1 MEYNYIKQVKDVYC
15 NGLYVHSGKDR
26 DKEEAMYLQDVLPAD
41 FDLDNFRLTMEIYIM
56 WSATAAAQ
64 DQNIITIDSSYRPFS
79 LVTKNGNIFV
89 RVNNGGTYFDT
100 GIPYKLR
107 EWMRIDAGYNQGIFT
122 INGKTFK
129 IGKLFGKGDRG
140 ISSTDFGRG
149 KNFNGRIR
157 NLSVTSTKVAKLP
170 NVLNKP
176 EEVYCNGLYA
186 DVKDGEKS
194 QYWQTNL
201 GDTFTRHAFEFSFDF
216 KPTFDEKTAQTY
228 GNIITLDSGWRA
240 FSLITKGSTL
250 YVTTNNQRNYFNTGI
265 PYKLGE
271 WMHLDVF
278 YGGGWISVNDTAGGK
293 NFAIGVLNDG
303 NLDNTLSTR
312 NYSNG
317 KSFKGY
323 IKNVVVNSKYVK
335 HTPNIILNKKAEVD
349 CNGIYINSAD
359 KEACKYLYEC
369 LGDKMNRKDF
379 HFRFDFIARKGDD
392 KNDTIFSFDTSYR
405 AIGIIFK
412 DNRLAVQTNNQRNT
426 FVTKTAFKFDTW
438 QTVDLYYNHG
448 SITFNGEHFFVGDLN
463 GPGNNCISS
472 NNMSNGHALKGAIKN
487 LLVICAK

>member
-1 MEYNYIKQVKDVYC
+1 MEYKYSKQTNDVYC
-15 NGLYVHSGKDR
+15 NGLYVWSGKDN
-26 DKEEAMYLQDVLPAD
+26 DKEEALYLTDTLPAG
-41 FDLDNFRLTMEIYIM
+41 FDLDKFTLSMEIYIM

-79 LVTKNGNIFV
+79 LVTKSQNIFV

-100 GIPYKLR
+100 GIPYTLKQ
-107 EWMRIDAGYNQGIFT
+107 WMKIDCSYNQGVFT

-129 IGKLFGKGDRG
+129 IGKLFGKGNRT

-157 NLSVTSTKVAKLP
+157 NLTVTSEKVAKLP
-170 NVLNKP
+170 NLLNKSD
-176 EEVYCNGLYA
+176 EVYCNGIY
-186 DVKDGEKS
+186 VEEQNGEKTK
-194 QYWQTNL
+194 YWQVDL
-201 GDTFTRHAFEFSFDF
+201 GENFNRHAFELSFDF
-216 KPTFDEKTAQTY
+216 KPMFDEKTASTY

-240 FSLITKGSTL
+240 ISLMTKGSTI
-250 YVTTNNQRNYFNTGI
+250 YVTTNNQRTYFNTGI

-271 WMHLDVF
+271 WMHLDIFV
-278 YGGGWISVNDTAGGK
+278 GGGWISVNSPANGK

-303 NLDNTLSTR
+303 RLDNTLSSK

-317 KSFKGY
+317 KAFKGY

-335 HTPNIILNKKAEVD
+335 HTPNIILNKKAEVE
-349 CNGIYINSAD
+349 CNGLYYYDNKD
-359 KEACKYLYEC
+359 TCKYMCEC

-379 HFRFDFIARKGDD
+379 HFQFEFIAKKGND

-405 AIGIIFK
+405 AIGIIIK
-412 DNRLAVQTNNQRNT
+412 DDKLAIQTNNQDNT
-426 FVTKTAFKFDTW
+426 FATKTSFKYDQW
-438 QTVDLYYNHG
+438 QKVDLYYNYG
-448 SITFNGEHFFVGDLN
+448 TITFNGEVIKVGDLN

-472 NNMSNGHALKGAIKN
+472 NNMSNGHSLLGAIKN